1 MADVSSITHWID
13 HPGALDAVCRHL
25 ENSRVIALDTEFMRE
40 TTFHAIPA
48 LIQLSDGVSVWLI
61 DPVAVAATT
70 AFQQLMQ
77 SSDTLK
83 LIHACSEDLEV
94 LAQWGG
100 CLPAPLMDTQ
110 IAESL
115 LGPTPAMGY
124 QKLVDTYLAIPLD
137 KGATRSDWL
146 KRPLSPKQYEY
157 AALDVLY
164 LPSIWTLQKKALE
177 EKDRLSWVYE
187 DCQRLIE
194 SAAAP
199 SDFSQYYLRYRN
211 AWKLSKRALSVFAAL
226 CEWRETQVRDRD
238 IPRNWLVSD
247 AVLFEIAE
255 NMPRDKAGLAAVRE
269 LKRSVIKQD
278 GNHLLAIISQALKD
292 KRDVATLAS
301 PVTPFYRQAQKVL
314 KGEVKQQ
321 AESLDIAPEVLVR
334 RRDYDD
340 WIVVAAHDSQK
351 LDACSLGGW
360 RGDLLDA
367 TFRQSLINPSA
378 S

>member
-1 MADVSSITHWID
+1 MADVSSMTHWID
-13 HPGALDAVCRHL
+13 TPSALDAVCQHL
-25 ENSRVIALDTEFMRE
+25 EKSRVIALDTEFKRE
-40 TTFHAIPA
+40 TTFNAIPA
-48 LIQLSDGVSVWLI
+48 LIQLSDGVSVWFI
-61 DPVAVAATT
+61 DPVAIAATP

-100 CLPAPLMDTQ
+100 CVPAPLMDTQ

-115 LGPTPAMGY
+115 LGPIPAMGY
-124 QKLVDTYLAIPLD
+124 QKLVEKYLAIPLD

-146 KRPLSPKQYEY
+146 KRPLSSTQYEY

-164 LPSIWTLQKKALE
+164 LPAIWALQKEALE
-177 EKDRLSWVYE
+177 EKGRLSWVFE

-194 SAAAP
+194 SAEAP
-199 SDFSQYYLRYRN
+199 SDYSQYYLRHRN
-211 AWKLSKRALSVFAAL
+211 AWKLSKRALGVFAAL
-226 CEWRETQVRDRD
+226 CEWRETQVRERD

-247 AVLFEIAE
+247 AVLFEMAE
-255 NMPRDKAGLAAVRE
+255 KMPRDKAGLAVIKE
-269 LKRSVIKQD
+269 LKRSVLKQD
-278 GNHLLAIISQALKD
+278 GNRILAIISQALKD
-292 KRDVATLAS
+292 KPDVVTLIS

-314 KGEVKQQ
+314 KGKVKQQ
-321 AESLDIAPEVLVR
+321 AELLDIAPEVLVR

-340 WIVVAAHDSQK
+340 WITVAAHDSQK
-351 LDACSLGGW
+351 LDECSLGGW

-367 TFRQSLINPSA
+367 TFRKSLDTPSV